1 MRRGHVARRLR
12 LVRVEALTLTPTV
25 HIGVDLAWGPRNR
38 TGLAAV
44 GADGRLLASSSA
56 GSDDE
61 IVDWIDAHAPRPGVV
76 AIDAPLIVTNRTG
89 RRACESAIHA
99 AFGRFDASPHS
110 TNLGKPKMNPPRG
123 AVIAER
129 LGLPVDPT
137 PRDRVAIEV
146 YLHPAMVGLWEL
158 DLILKYKHKAKYE
171 FAFRKREF
179 ERLLGLLEA
188 EQTLQA
194 SALTGWSE
202 LRSIAAAATG
212 HSALNC
218 IEDEVD
224 GIVCAWLAYL
234 WATGDERLI
243 VHGDLDAG
251 YIVAPTMPTHAPRS
265 RALRQAPRSTV
276 RFHDAAAEAQSTAD
290 APVVGAPQFSLDGP
304 SGRHHLSTTEARLLE
319 SALRQVR
326 SARE

>member
-1 MRRGHVARRLR
+1 MRRDHVARRLR

-25 HIGVDLAWGPRNR
+25 HIGVDLAWGPKNR

-44 GADGRLLASSSA
+44 GADGRLLDSGSA

-61 IVDWIDAHAPRPGVV
+61 IIDWIDAHAPRPGVI
-76 AIDAPLIVTNRTG
+76 AIDAPLIVANRTG

-110 TNLGKPKMNPPRG
+110 TNLGKPEMNPPRG

-129 LGLPVDPT
+129 LGLPVDPDL
-137 PRDRVAIEV
+137 RDRVAIEV
-146 YLHPAMVGLWEL
+146 YPHPALVGLWQL

-171 FAFRKREF
+171 FGFRKREF
-179 ERLLGLLEA
+179 ERLLELLEA
-188 EQTLQA
+188 EQTLRV
-194 SALTGWSE
+194 SALPRWSE
-202 LRSIAAAATG
+202 LRSIAEAATG
-212 HSALNC
+212 HSALNR

-234 WATGDERLI
+234 WAMSDERLG
-243 VHGDLDAG
+243 VYGDIASG
-251 YIVAPTMPTHAPRS
+251 YIVAPPAPLHAPRP

-276 RFHDAAAEAQSTAD
+276 QFTQLARDTARDAVLGEPIFTLD
-290 APVVGAPQFSLDGP
+290 APA
-304 SGRHHLSTTEARLLE
+304 GRYRLSVTEARLLE
-319 SALRQVR
+319 ATLLETRR
-326 SARE
+326 P

>member
-1 MRRGHVARRLR
+1 M
-12 LVRVEALTLTPTV
+12 EALTVTSTV
-25 HIGVDLAWGPRNR
+25 HIGVDLAWGPKNR

-61 IVDWIDAHAPRPGVV
+61 IVDWIDAHAPRRGVI

-110 TNLGKPKMNPPRG
+110 TNLGKPEMNPPRG

-129 LGLPVDPT
+129 LGFPVGPAL
-137 PRDRVAIEV
+137 RDRVAIEV
-146 YLHPAMVGLWEL
+146 YPHPAMVGLWEL

-179 ERLLGLLEA
+179 DRLLELLEA
-188 EQTLQA
+188 EQTLQV
-194 SALTGWSE
+194 SALLRWSE
-202 LRSIAAAATG
+202 LRSIAEAATG
-212 HSALNC
+212 HSALDR

-234 WATGDERLI
+234 WATSDERLG
-243 VHGDLDAG
+243 VYGDIASG
-251 YIVAPTMPTHAPRS
+251 YIVAPPAPTHASRP

-276 RFHDAAAEAQSTAD
+276 RFAEPAPDSTSDAVLGEPMFTLD
-290 APVVGAPQFSLDGP
+290 APAGQY
-304 SGRHHLSTTEARLLE
+304 RLSNNEARLLE
-319 SALRQVR
+319 ATLLE
-326 SARE
+326 ARRR